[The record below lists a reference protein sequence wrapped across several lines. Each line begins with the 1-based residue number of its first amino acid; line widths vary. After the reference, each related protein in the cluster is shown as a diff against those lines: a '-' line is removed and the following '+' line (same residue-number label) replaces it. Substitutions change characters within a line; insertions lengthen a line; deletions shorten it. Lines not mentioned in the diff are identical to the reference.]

1 MRWYTSKGFT
11 VEDNIVSFDVEHVDY
26 LGLLHKERIKKTDII
41 KMFSSVRAR
50 LMREGDVFAVS
61 VSGAGVFKGVFFVS

>member
-1 MRWYTSKGFT
+1 
-11 VEDNIVSFDVEHVDY
+11 
-26 LGLLHKERIKKTDII
+26 
-41 KMFSSVRAR
+41 MFSSVRAR